1 MYSTSLI
8 QCHYKPLPLLLPLQ
22 VHLGNQQ
29 TIIGLITFQT
39 PVTYFN
45 LTPVNFNYLLYVVVP
60 VLAAVVLGLLLVVAV
75 CCVCVRRKART
86 KGDR

>member
-29 TIIGLITFQT
+29 TIVGLITFQT
-39 PVTYFN
+39 PVD
-45 LTPVNFNYLLYVVVP
+45 FNYLLYVVVP

>member
-29 TIIGLITFQT
+29 TIVGLITFQT

-45 LTPVNFNYLLYVVVP
+45 FILYMVVP

-86 KGDR
+86 RDDR